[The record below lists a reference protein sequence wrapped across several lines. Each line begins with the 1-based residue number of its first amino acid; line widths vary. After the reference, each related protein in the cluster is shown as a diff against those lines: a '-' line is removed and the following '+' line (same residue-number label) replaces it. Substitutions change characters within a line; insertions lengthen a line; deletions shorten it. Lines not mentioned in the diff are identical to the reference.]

1 MQVGHMGSMIHL
13 SVGRLEIDWG
23 KNNGFTDHS
32 GLFQPTDVTNV
43 PYYYAGDEYVDA
55 AGEKQWKILI
65 EKKEGLSK
73 KLNEVGARIELL
85 GYTLKT
91 CRKEFMCLAD
101 LNDFDSDVFRFD
113 DLRNALATVDVG
125 AIKLDYGAGDDD
137 FGEFFREQIYPKL
150 GMEKLPADDAR
161 RTLYSAAEG
170 MENLSSHSILRLL
183 ADNSNAADLP
193 VIWTY
198 KDVEDGGWAKHGEF
212 VRPLEPSNKFLI
224 VTEGSSDAA
233 ILQHAFRL
241 LRPHIADF
249 FSFVDM
255 EEGYPFSG
263 TGNLYKFVQ
272 GLISI
277 GVQNNAIILFDNDA
291 EGVFGHERCRRLNVP
306 ANMKVLRLPDIDS
319 FRQFKTMGPD
329 GEHVSDINGKAAAI
343 ECYLDF
349 GDQGVVRWN
358 NFNEGA
364 KTYQGELVGKDRV
377 KNQFLGH
384 KSRETDY
391 DYSKI
396 EIVLDLIVA
405 NCVAISE
412 ARQIGILETQL

>member
-1 MQVGHMGSMIHL
+1 MGSMIHL

-23 KNNGFTDHS
+23 KNSGFTDHS
-32 GLFQPTDVTNV
+32 GLFQATDVTDV
-43 PYYYAGDEYVDA
+43 PYYYAGSDYVDG
-55 AGEKQWKILI
+55 AGEKQWKIRV

-73 KLNEVGARIELL
+73 KLSEVKERIELL
-85 GYTLKT
+85 GYTLNT
-91 CRKEFMCLAD
+91 CQQEFMSLAD
-101 LNDFDSDVFRFD
+101 LNDFDSEVFRFD
-113 DLRNALATVDVG
+113 ELHKALATVDVS
-125 AIKLDYGAGDDD
+125 AIALDYGDGDED
-137 FGEFFREQIYPKL
+137 FGEFFREQIFPKL
-150 GMEKLPADDAR
+150 GMEMLPADDTR
-161 RTLYSAAEG
+161 RTLYNAAEG
-170 MENLSSHSILRLL
+170 MENLSSHSVLRLL
-183 ADNSNAADLP
+183 ADNPNAADLP

-212 VRPLEPSNKFLI
+212 VRPLQPLNKFLI
-224 VTEGSSDAA
+224 VAEGSSDAA
-233 ILQHAFRL
+233 ILQHAFKL

-306 ANMKVLRLPDIDS
+306 ANMKILRLPDIES
-319 FRQFKTMGPD
+319 FRQFKTVGPG
-329 GEHVSDINGKAAAI
+329 GEHTSDINGKAAAI

-364 KTYQGELVGKDRV
+364 KTYQGELVGKDRY
-377 KNQFLGH
+377 KNQFLSQ
-384 KSRETDY
+384 KSREISY
-391 DYSKI
+391 DYTKI
-396 EIVLDLIVA
+396 ECVLNLIVA
-405 NCVAISE
+405 NCIAISE
-412 ARQIGILETQL
+412 ARQIEYLETED

>member
-1 MQVGHMGSMIHL
+1 MGSMIHL

-32 GLFQPTDVTNV
+32 GLFQAADVTDV
-43 PYYYAGDEYVDA
+43 PYYYAGNEYLDA
-55 AGEKQWKILI
+55 NGETQWKILV

-73 KLNEVGARIELL
+73 KLSDVRERIELL

-101 LNDFDSDVFRFD
+101 LNDFDSDVFMFD
-113 DLRNALATVDVG
+113 DLQKAIATVDVN
-125 AIKLDYGAGDDD
+125 AVKLDYGAGDED

-161 RTLYSAAEG
+161 RTLYNAAEG
-170 MENLSSHSILRLL
+170 MENLSSHSVLRLL
-183 ADNSNAADLP
+183 ADNPAAAELP

-198 KDVEDGGWAKHGEF
+198 KDVEDGGWAKRGEF
-212 VRPLEPSNKFLI
+212 VRPLQPPNKFLI
-224 VTEGSSDAA
+224 VAEGSSDAA
-233 ILQHAFRL
+233 ILQHAFKL

-277 GVQNNAIILFDNDA
+277 GVQNNAIIMFDNDA
-291 EGVFGHERCRRLNVP
+291 EGVFGHERCLRLNVP
-306 ANMKVLRLPDIDS
+306 ENMKILRLPDIDS
-319 FRQFKTMGPD
+319 LRQLKTIGPS
-329 GEHVSDINGKAAAI
+329 GEHISDVNGKAAAI

-349 GDQGVVRWN
+349 DSDGCVKWN
-358 NFNEGA
+358 NYNDGA
-364 KTYQGELVGKDRV
+364 KTYQGELIGKDRY
-377 KNQFLGH
+377 KNQFLGQ

-396 EIVLDLIVA
+396 ESVLDLIVA

-412 ARQIGILETQL
+412 ARQIEYLGTQF